1 MDSTVTSAL
10 GISEDNRTLLEVL
23 HRQVHGPFSVAGA
36 AEAWRFDP
44 TRAGRLLAHLAA
56 RGWLARIRRGSY
68 ALVPLGATSPGDW
81 REDPWLV
88 AMDSFAPCYLGGWT
102 ACAHWELT
110 EQVFRDMMVFSS
122 RPMARRRFEIQGTS
136 YRVKVVAAD
145 RMYGLTTVW
154 RGRTRIRVSDASR
167 TLVDLLADPATG
179 GGIRHVSE
187 VVGAYFRS
195 ESRADR
201 KLVDYA
207 ARLGNRTAFK
217 RLGYLTETLG
227 IAAPDLLRSCQEK
240 MSSGVSRLDPA
251 LPHRGAIQS
260 RWRLLLN
267 ATVGQGQ
274 R

>member
-1 MDSTVTSAL
+1 MASAL
-10 GISEDNRTLLEVL
+10 GISEDNRRLLEML
-23 HRQVHGPFSVAGA
+23 HRRVHGPFSVAA
-36 AEAWRFDP
+36 AADAWGFE
-44 TRAGRLLAHLAA
+44 TSRAGRLLAHLAA

-68 ALVPLGATSPGDW
+68 ALVPLGASSPGDW

-88 AMDSFAPCYLGGWT
+88 AMDAFAPCYLGGWT

-110 EQVFRDMMVFSS
+110 EQLFRDVMVFSS
-122 RPMARRRFEIQGTS
+122 KPMARRRFEIQGTS

-145 RMYGLTTVW
+145 RMFGMSTVW
-154 RGRTRIRVSDASR
+154 RGRTRVRISDASR
-167 TLVDLLADPATG
+167 TLVDVLADPATG

-187 VVGAYFRS
+187 VVASYFRS
-195 ESRADR
+195 DSRADR

-207 ARLGNRTAFK
+207 ARSGNRTAFK

-227 IAAPDLLRSCQEK
+227 IAAPELLDACRK
-240 MSSGVSRLDPA
+240 NISSGVSRLDPA

-267 ATVGQGQ
+267 ASFGQA
-274 R
+274 RA